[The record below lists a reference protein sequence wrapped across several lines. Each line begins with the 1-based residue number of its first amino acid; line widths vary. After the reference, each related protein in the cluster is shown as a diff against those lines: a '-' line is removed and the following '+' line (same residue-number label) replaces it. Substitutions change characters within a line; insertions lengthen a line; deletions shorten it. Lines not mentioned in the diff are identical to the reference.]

1 MKKEDIDV
9 LAMMS
14 EKLAQLQQTLLP
26 LGYSE
31 DHVEQMVACYK
42 QGIIDTL
49 EKLKSHETDKEE

>member
-26 LGYSE
+26 LGYSK
-31 DHVEQMVACYK
+31 DRIRDMVTSYR
-42 QGIIDTL
+42 QGILDTL
-49 EKLKSHETDKEE
+49 VKLKSHKTDKEE